1 MSKSGEVEKL
11 LDASPVLDGQVGVAL
26 EAVKKGLEQ
35 GALLEE
41 PNITLLIGISISKGS
56 TQREFEVLKRLGFLA

>member
-1 MSKSGEVEKL
+1 MSKSGEVQL

-26 EAVKKGLEQ
+26 EAVKEGLEQ

-41 PNITLLIGISISKGS
+41 PNIMLLIGISISKGS
-56 TQREFEVLKRLGFLA
+56 TRREFEVLKRLCFLA